1 VSVGVTVD
9 SYVIYF
15 ERLKDEVRTGKT
27 IRSSLDAGFTRAFR
41 TILAAD
47 IVSLLGAAVL
57 YFLAAGSVKG
67 FAFFLGLSTLIDLV
81 LAYFFMHPLVYV
93 MSRRSSLVRMKGI
106 GIAAG
111 LDVPE
116 VRA

>member
-1 VSVGVTVD
+1 M
-9 SYVIYF
+9 
-15 ERLKDEVRTGKT
+15 
-27 IRSSLDAGFTRAFR
+27 
-41 TILAAD
+41 
-47 IVSLLGAAVL
+47 SLLGAVVL
-57 YFLAAGSVKG
+57 YLLAAGSVRG

-81 LAYFFMHPLVYV
+81 LAYFFMHPLVTLLA
-93 MSRRSSLVRMKGI
+93 RRPSLVRLPGV